1 MGVKRKKIKKHGKRF
16 KKKKKKKR
24 KRRHENDFTEIEV
37 EDVVHQRKI
46 RTPLYDRYK
55 RLFAPGEQSFW
66 DRWLIKTP
74 PVPMK
79 DGRDQKL
86 FSQVDTIGFL
96 PTEDMLDVQY
106 KEAYKRIQHEQ
117 EDRAEKHGWGRV
129 RKKLIKDKKKEKAA
143 KLPKIASA
151 TQLENQDV
159 IFDKK
164 KKKKKAMSYFGDHS
178 DSEEEAVPLQY
189 PAVNISS
196 KHIDKHVHEI
206 ILCQE
211 CESVQCTLTCL
222 QCEQNYCEKC
232 LLKLH
237 SKSRKLVNH
246 FWVPYRRVK
255 SSGTRSSSM
264 SNLTDNNKWETSLR
278 S

>member
-1 MGVKRKKIKKHGKRF
+1 M
-16 KKKKKKKR
+16 
-24 KRRHENDFTEIEV
+24 
-37 EDVVHQRKI
+37 
-46 RTPLYDRYK
+46 
-55 RLFAPGEQSFW
+55 
-66 DRWLIKTP
+66 
-74 PVPMK
+74 
-79 DGRDQKL
+79 DGDG
-86 FSQVDTIGFL
+86 S
-96 PTEDMLDVQY
+96 E
-106 KEAYKRIQHEQ
+106 
-117 EDRAEKHGWGRV
+117 
-129 RKKLIKDKKKEKAA
+129 KKLIKDKKKEKAA

-237 SKSRKLVNH
+237 SKSRKNLSIILGA
-246 FWVPYRRVK
+246 VP
-255 SSGTRSSSM
+255 
-264 SNLTDNNKWETSLR
+264 TSKKFR
-278 S
+278 HKEFKHEQFDRQQ

>member
-1 MGVKRKKIKKHGKRF
+1 MGLKRKKIKKHGKRF
-16 KKKKKKKR
+16 KKKKKKKKR
-24 KRRHENDFTEIEV
+24 KRRHEDDFTEIEV
-37 EDVVHQRKI
+37 EDVVHKRKVK
-46 RTPLYDRYK
+46 TPLYDKYK
-55 RLFAPGEQSFW
+55 QLFAPGEQSFW

-79 DGRDQKL
+79 NGRDQKL
-86 FSQVDTIGFL
+86 FSQVDTIAYL
-96 PTEDMLDVQY
+96 PTDEMLDIQY
-106 KEAYKRIQHEQ
+106 REAYKRIQHQE

-129 RKKLIKDKKKEKAA
+129 RKKFIKDKKNEKAP
-143 KLPKIASA
+143 KLPRIASA
-151 TQLENQDV
+151 AKLENQDALM
-159 IFDKK
+159 DKK
-164 KKKKKAMSYFGDHS
+164 KKKPISYFGDHS
-178 DSEEEAVPLQY
+178 DSEEEDVPVQY
-189 PAVNISS
+189 PALNVRSS
-196 KHIDKHVHEI
+196 KHIEKHVHEI

-211 CESVQCTLTCL
+211 CELVQCTLTCL

-255 SSGTRSSSM
+255 SADMKSASTN
-264 SNLTDNNKWETSLR
+264 NLKGNNDWMASLR